1 MSTVV
6 VAVVAVVFKIKA
18 SPRYLIVR
26 RNQAQSGAGYWE
38 FPGGKVEPDESPEEA
53 LRREIE
59 EELQVTIDTRR
70 LSFLLKSL
78 HQYTNKKIEISFYL
92 YEIPAEVELVLVDH
106 DDFKWCDLSEMLGYK
121 IADADVPL
129 IHHLQKLQKGTYL

>member
-1 MSTVV
+1 MSTV
-6 VAVVAVVFKIKA
+6 VVAVVFKIKA

-38 FPGGKVEPDESPEEA
+38 FPGGKIELNETPEEA

-70 LSFLLKSL
+70 LQFIFKNE
-78 HQYTNKKIEISFYL
+78 HHYTNKKIEISFYL
-92 YEIPAEVELVLVDH
+92 YEIPAEIDLVLIDH
-106 DDFKWCDLSEMLGYK
+106 DDFKWCDLNEMLDHQ
-121 IADADVPL
+121 IAAADIPV
-129 IHHLQKLQKGTYL
+129 IQYLQKGMTS